1 MADEKAQAETASV
14 LDGAYAAFGGD
25 VEDSAESFE
34 DSEEIEDLDEVSTE
48 DEDEESEES
57 VDFSED
63 EEDDE
68 DDLEEESDELPSVI
82 TVKADGKNV
91 KIDFNN
97 RDHIT
102 RVYQKYVA
110 QARYQKERDD
120 YKSQLDGIK
129 ASDSA
134 ESKAVEMVALLN
146 ENIENPKEL
155 LRLFTGGTEAAEKVL
170 TDWQKDN
177 DSFALLSEPE
187 QKAYLNAKKQEAKQK
202 DLDKREAALNRQVED
217 SESKKSNA
225 ELAEQ
230 QSLVT
235 SAFEQHRF
243 NQESDPDEALKLDKR
258 LWNDVISRLGE
269 YESVNKEIINKE
281 MKDAADELR
290 SLLGRSARVAAK
302 KTKTKS
308 KKQAKKAVAK
318 AVAVEKEDKPT
329 GDFMADLMSAMNP
342 MN

>member
-129 ASDSA
+129 ASDST

-217 SESKKSNA
+217 SESKKSSA